1 MDRIGLGDLTE
12 VFPPEL
18 VDAVLA
24 KSQSREVRVRLLPPR
39 LMVYF
44 VLARALFSGEP
55 YREVLRTLAEAVR
68 REDGWGAWRIPDKA
82 AVFRARQNLGV
93 EVLRELLVHAGAAVA
108 DKRTPGAF
116 WRGFRLMAI
125 DGTTLQAADTEAN
138 EAGLGR
144 LRTKA
149 GKGPTG
155 YPLARVM
162 VLVESG
168 THVVCD
174 ATVDSYRA
182 KERVL
187 AERLAG

>member
-1 MDRIGLGDLTE
+1 MTARLVDRIGLGDLTE

-24 KSQSREVRVRLLPPR
+24 KSRSREVRMRLLPPR

-68 REDGWGAWRIPDKA
+68 REDGWGAWRVPDKA

-108 DKRTPGAF
+108 DERTPGAF
-116 WRGFRLMAI
+116 WRGFRLMAM
-125 DGTTLQAADTEAN
+125 DGTTLQAADT
-138 EAGLGR
+138 
-144 LRTKA
+144 
-149 GKGPTG
+149 
-155 YPLARVM
+155 
-162 VLVESG
+162 
-168 THVVCD
+168 
-174 ATVDSYRA
+174 
-182 KERVL
+182 
-187 AERLAG
+187 